1 MTATL
6 ERVRNRVYRA
16 AYARTMAMPIE
27 RQDHHGFPVTVTD
40 VVDVTPHYRRL
51 TLAGPG
57 LREYRT
63 LGPDEYFGL
72 VMPRAGQ
79 ALPDVSR
86 LAGPNLRG
94 ALAELPEEERP
105 DLRWYTVR
113 RHRPEAGEID
123 VEVVTHG
130 DDGPGSAWVSRAQV
144 GQVAGF
150 QTGSSCYRLGSAA
163 GDQVLVADETA
174 FPALCGILEQVGAG
188 VRPHVFLELP
198 GPGVLPD
205 LPPLPE
211 GPAGAVTVVDRGD
224 RAPGQAVTEALAT
237 ADLPALTFGW
247 ACGEKELAASVRRH
261 LVSERGMD
269 KRRVYFCGY
278 WILGRPRG

>member
-1 MTATL
+1 MTTTL
-6 ERVRNRVYRA
+6 DRVRNRVYRA

-27 RQDHHGFPVTVTD
+27 REHHHGFPVTVTD
-40 VVDVTPHYRRL
+40 VVDLTPHYRRL
-51 TLAGPG
+51 TLAGEG

-72 VMPRAGQ
+72 VMPRPGQ
-79 ALPDVSR
+79 QLPDVAR
-86 LAGPNLRG
+86 LAGANLRG
-94 ALAELPEEERP
+94 SLGELPQEERP

-113 RHRPEAGEID
+113 RHRPELGEID

-130 DDGPGSAWVSRAQV
+130 DDGPGSAWVRRARA

-163 GDQVLVADETA
+163 GDQVIVADETA
-174 FPALCGILEQVGAG
+174 FPALCGILEQAGPG
-188 VRPHVFLELP
+188 VRPHVFLEVP
-198 GPGVLPD
+198 GAGVVPE
-205 LPPLPE
+205 LPPVTD
-211 GPAGAVTVVDRGD
+211 GTVTVVERGD
-224 RAPGQAVTEALAT
+224 RAPGQTVTEALAA
-237 ADLPALTFGW
+237 ADLPAPSFGW

>member
-1 MTATL
+1 MTTTL
-6 ERVRNRVYRA
+6 ERVRTRVRRA

-27 RQDHHGFPVTVTD
+27 REHHHGFPVTVTD

-51 TLAGPG
+51 TLAAPQ

-72 VMPRAGQ
+72 VMPQPGQ
-79 ALPDVSR
+79 ELPDLSR
-86 LAGPNLRG
+86 LAGSNLRG
-94 ALAELPEEERP
+94 ALGELPEVERP

-113 RHRPEAGEID
+113 RHRPEAGEVD

-130 DDGPGSAWVSRAQV
+130 DDGPGSSWVRRAQA
-144 GQVAGF
+144 GQLAGF

-174 FPALCGILEQVGAG
+174 FPALCGILEQAGPG
-188 VRPHVFLELP
+188 VRPHVFLEVP

-205 LPPLPE
+205 LTPLA
-211 GPAGAVTVVDRGD
+211 AGLAGTVAVVDRGD
-224 RAPGQAVTEALAT
+224 RAPGQAVTETLAA
-237 ADLPALTFGW
+237 ADLPAPTFAW